1 MSLFFLQ
8 IIDATLKGNCSRF
21 MNHSCEPNCETQ
33 KVSIL
38 DFHCGLRFL
47 YPHTNPTPPH
57 YHNKLHLDC
66 CTVYLHS
73 SSSSGMLFR
82 KDEKQDV
89 NRKCKCD
96 C

>member
-1 MSLFFLQ
+1 
-8 IIDATLKGNCSRF
+8 

-57 YHNKLHLDC
+57 YHNELHLDC
-66 CTVYLHS
+66 CTVYLR
-73 SSSSGMLFR
+73 SSSGSSMLFR